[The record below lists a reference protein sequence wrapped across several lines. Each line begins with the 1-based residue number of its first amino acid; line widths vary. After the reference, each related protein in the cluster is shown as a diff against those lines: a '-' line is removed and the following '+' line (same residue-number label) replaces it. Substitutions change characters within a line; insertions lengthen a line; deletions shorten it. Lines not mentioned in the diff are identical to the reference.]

1 MAPGTSR
8 PDFAP
13 VGAQPL
19 PEAKMFGRVNAIAVK
34 LKGELKGTQQPI
46 GTPPG
51 AAAARQFR
59 HCLARAGITLH
70 HLSNVP
76 GRVPIMQVPAE
87 YLGAF
92 ATSQQVYDFWIANSP
107 TNAKLVA
114 RLLNG
119 AMSERDGQREEAA
132 FATGVVVTAGNEGT
146 EAKPTEA
153 ENREVEAVG
162 ACKKALP
169 KPAP

>member
-1 MAPGTSR
+1 VKPPISSGRACAASAQLTATDVVPDRPHREEEDTRSCLEAKATWAPGTSR

-59 HCLARAGITLH
+59 HCLAARYRHLLRHARRA
-70 HLSNVP
+70 
-76 GRVPIMQVPAE
+76 
-87 YLGAF
+87 LG
-92 ATSQQVYDFWIANSP
+92 
-107 TNAKLVA
+107 
-114 RLLNG
+114 
-119 AMSERDGQREEAA
+119 
-132 FATGVVVTAGNEGT
+132 
-146 EAKPTEA
+146 
-153 ENREVEAVG
+153 
-162 ACKKALP
+162 
-169 KPAP
+169 